1 MNQSLPQ
8 IYLARHGETAWSISG
23 QHTGLTDIPLT
34 KNGEENAK
42 RLGERLRSSTFEAVY
57 SSPLLRA
64 KRTCELA
71 GFGARVQIDPDLVE
85 WDYGNYEGRTLSEI
99 HKERPDWN
107 IFRDGCPAGES
118 IKDIS
123 MRADRVVSRL
133 KEIDKGNVLL
143 FSHGHML
150 RILAVRWLALRAE
163 EGRLFVLAPTSL
175 SILGYDHNLN
185 EPAISLWNQ
194 PS

>member
-1 MNQSLPQ
+1 MNQALPQ

-42 RLGERLRSSTFEAVY
+42 RFGERLASIKFEAIY
-57 SSPLLRA
+57 CSPLLRA
-64 KRTCELA
+64 KQTCELA
-71 GFGARVQIDPDLVE
+71 GFAPLMQIEPDLAE
-85 WDYGNYEGRTLSEI
+85 WDYGNYEGRTLAEI
-99 HKERPDWN
+99 QKERPDWN

-118 IKDIS
+118 ISDIS
-123 MRADRVVSRL
+123 KRADRLVLRL
-133 KEIDKGNVLL
+133 KKVDNANVLL

-150 RILAVRWLALRAE
+150 RVLAVRWLALSAE
-163 EGRLFVLAPTSL
+163 YGRFFILQPTSL

-185 EPAISLWNQ
+185 EPVIRLWNQ
-194 PS
+194 T

>member
-1 MNQSLPQ
+1 MNQPLPQ
-8 IYLARHGETAWSISG
+8 IYLARHGETAWSVSG

-42 RLGERLRSSTFEAVY
+42 RLGERLRSITFEAVY
-57 SSPLLRA
+57 SSPLIRA
-64 KRTCELA
+64 KQTCELA
-71 GFGARVQIDPDLVE
+71 GFGSVVQIDPDLVE
-85 WDYGNYEGRTLSEI
+85 WDYGNYEGRTVIEI

-118 IKDIS
+118 ISDIS
-123 MRADRVVSRL
+123 MRADRLVSRL

-150 RILAVRWLALRAE
+150 RILAVRWLALRAQD
-163 EGRLFVLAPTSL
+163 GRLFTLAPTSL

-185 EPAISLWNQ
+185 EPAIRLWNQ
-194 PS
+194 TC